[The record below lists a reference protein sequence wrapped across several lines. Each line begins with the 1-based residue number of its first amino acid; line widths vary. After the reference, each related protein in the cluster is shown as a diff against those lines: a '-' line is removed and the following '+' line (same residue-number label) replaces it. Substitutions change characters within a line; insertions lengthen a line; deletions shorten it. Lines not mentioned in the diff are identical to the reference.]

1 MGYFNSF
8 SFLGGHPVSLFVPMS
23 LVLHNVQMAQNKE
36 ELNPSS
42 HTRGIKM
49 GLPSTEE
56 KRSVHQLDGLTVR
69 ADMYAQ

>member
-1 MGYFNSF
+1 
-8 SFLGGHPVSLFVPMS
+8 MS
-23 LVLHNVQMAQNKE
+23 LVLLQSAQNKE

-42 HTRGIKM
+42 HTLGIKM

-69 ADMYAQ
+69 VDMYVQ